1 MFAPYT
7 AGSALTKE
15 LREAENKLGDST
27 GIKVK
32 IVERCGTKIV
42 DILTSSD
49 PWKGQACLR
58 AGCLLCQ
65 TKSYTG
71 KHLSQDCRKRSVVYE
86 TRCIT
91 CEERK
96 IKEIKEKF
104 ENEEDEKVK
113 MENFLKI
120 KIFKYMGE
128 TSKSCYER
136 GWQHL
141 SDATQLKPSSHIL
154 KHYLDNLDEELED
167 IKFGMRIRSTAR
179 NAFERQVAESVL
191 IQQESNNHNILN
203 SKSEYNRCALPR
215 LTTKLGEKFEKWKK
229 EELEDKKKEEDL
241 EKKIRTLRKERN
253 KKRDVHINVQHLPP
267 MERRKTGEE
276 KYMSIRQLLEW
287 KKEER
292 DENIKVND
300 NDRIKKKRK
309 KEKEYFKEDAD

>member
-1 MFAPYT
+1 MSYHQKMNIMSNEVTRRLSNVDHEKMGNEEIVKVLEQLTQELKNSRYKVEQTREILISGVRSWKKRIERRRDSGMYRHAQDTLEEREKKKLIVRESWFLPRPSSEGEEKSGIDGRKILRGKRRSKLKKIDIKNGKTGLKKAVMFAPYT

-49 PWKGQACLR
+49 PWKGQDCLR

-71 KHLSQDCRKRSVVYE
+71 KHLSQDCRKRSIVYE

-91 CEERK
+91 YEERK
-96 IKEIKEKF
+96 IKEIEEKF

-113 MENFLKI
+113 KEEISKI
-120 KIFKYMGE
+120 KILKYIGK

-141 SDATQLKPSSHIL
+141 SDAAQLKPSSHIL
-154 KHYLDNLDEELED
+154 KHYLDNHEDEEL
-167 IKFGMRIRSTAR
+167 
-179 NAFERQVAESVL
+179 
-191 IQQESNNHNILN
+191 
-203 SKSEYNRCALPR
+203 
-215 LTTKLGEKFEKWKK
+215 
-229 EELEDKKKEEDL
+229 
-241 EKKIRTLRKERN
+241 
-253 KKRDVHINVQHLPP
+253 
-267 MERRKTGEE
+267 
-276 KYMSIRQLLEW
+276 
-287 KKEER
+287 
-292 DENIKVND
+292 
-300 NDRIKKKRK
+300 
-309 KEKEYFKEDAD
+309 